1 MTKIMQYFIINKHK
15 MTTND
20 NKYDNK
26 SVVFI
31 DRRLKLTLCYILLTR

>member
-20 NKYDNK
+20 NKYGNK
-26 SVVFI
+26 SVVLLTLKCQI
-31 DRRLKLTLCYILLTR
+31 IIYERRLK

>member
-26 SVVFI
+26 SVV
-31 DRRLKLTLCYILLTR
+31 LLPLVGELNI